1 MTYRAGF
8 LLRSALLSAFGAVTL
23 LGTDFSTYRG
33 IQLGAKLPVAAKQ
46 AGIPS
51 TSVRIVQRR
60 PALIQEMDWLPHVLG
75 LSDPVKEGVL
85 CFFNEELF
93 RITVTYDRYKVE
105 GLTSE
110 DVIEMI
116 SATYGPAT
124 RPVAE
129 VLYHSL
135 YGETA
140 RVEAR
145 WEDEQYSYNL
155 VRTGDLKSFALILF
169 SKKVE
174 IAAEAALVEAAR
186 LDAEEAPQKEI
197 DQKKQRDEEER
208 LVQDKARATN
218 KPNFRP

>member
-1 MTYRAGF
+1 MAE
-8 LLRSALLSAFGAVTL
+8 STL
-23 LGTDFSTYRG
+23 CQGDNYADFSTYRG
-33 IQLGAKLPVAAKQ
+33 IQLGVKLPIAAKQ
-46 AGIPS
+46 AGIPLAN
-51 TSVRIVQRR
+51 VRLIQKR
-60 PALIQEMDWLPHVLG
+60 PVLIQEMDWLPHTLG

-85 CFFNEELF
+85 CFFNDELF

-110 DVIEMI
+110 DVIETI

-155 VRTGDLKSFALILF
+155 VRTGDLKSFAMILY
-169 SKKVE
+169 SKKIE
-174 IAAEAALVEAAR
+174 IAAEAALAEAAR
-186 LDAEEAPQKEI
+186 LDAQEAPQKEI
-197 DQKKQRDEEER
+197 DRQKQRDEEER
-208 LVQDKARATN
+208 LVQDKARAVN

>member
-1 MTYRAGF
+1 MYFLGF
-8 LLRSALLSAFGAVTL
+8 PVRSALLSALGAVTL
-23 LGTDFSTYRG
+23 LGADFSTYRG

-46 AGIPS
+46 AGIPPANA
-51 TSVRIVQRR
+51 RLVQER
-60 PALIQEMDWLPHVLG
+60 PALIQEMDWLPHALG
-75 LSDPVKEGVL
+75 LSDPAKEGIL
-85 CFFNEELF
+85 YFFNEELF

-110 DVIEMI
+110 DVIETI

-129 VLYHSL
+129 VLYHSF
-135 YGETA
+135 YGEIA

-155 VRTGDLKSFALILF
+155 VRTGDLKSFAMILY
-169 SKKVE
+169 SKRME
-174 IAAEAALVEAAR
+174 IAAEAAIAEAAR
-186 LDAEEAPQKEI
+186 LDAKEAPQKEV
-197 DQKKQRDEEER
+197 DRQKRRNEEER
-208 LVQDKARATN
+208 LLQDKARAAN